1 MRDLALK
8 VLNGN
13 QDNGIEVIDSAP
25 FPTCVPYACELVGVA
40 IHLTLATTTRHSWDC
55 LINDVRVVANT
66 VVVQSGFTQGVTSPS
81 AKVGPFTKI
90 FLEAGDRIALRSN
103 GETVTASTNATY
115 QFIFKPLSPR
125 PVGEVWFWGDHMSD
139 IAAVTGSNAACAPIA
154 SKVVGYAASLA
165 AAVDADVTI
174 DLQVD
179 GVSSGSTVTVP
190 NLSTGGLF
198 TPQPALAVKAGAQL
212 QAFSGGQGTTGG
224 SNRACWVLQ
233 PDGPS
238 HPAGWIF
245 LPFNNRINLGSTEGF
260 VAAVCPVNGRVRNLV
275 IHATS
280 PVDTETNLALRING
294 LAPTG
299 APNYVLTVD
308 TLDESGHSMPI
319 ANAHDVYIAEGDL
332 IQVFSG
338 GEMLT
343 AANSS
348 GGVWIEPLEGIQ

>member
-13 QDNGIEVIDSAP
+13 QDNGIEVVDSAP

-40 IHLTLATTTRHSWDC
+40 IRLTLATTIRHSWDC

-66 VVVQSGFTQGVTSPS
+66 VVVPSGFTQGVTSPS
-81 AKVGPFTKI
+81 AKI

-139 IAAVTGSNAACAPIA
+139 IAAVTASNAACAPVA
-154 SKVVGYAASLA
+154 SKVVGYAASLD

-212 QAFSGGQGTTGG
+212 LASSGGQGTTGG

-245 LPFNNRINLGSTEGF
+245 LPFNSRINLGSAETF

-280 PVDTETNLALRING
+280 PVDTETNLALLING

-308 TLDESGHSMPI
+308 TLDESGQSMPI
-319 ANAHDVYIAEGDL
+319 ANAHDIYIAEGDQ
-332 IQVFSG
+332 IAVISG
-338 GEMLT
+338 AEMLT